1 MSDALPPEDALAEA
15 EAEREGAPASTARP
29 HDDAC
34 AAARNLELLAASPPA
49 RRARLGEVCEINP
62 RLPKDHG
69 LQDDSEVA
77 FVPMAAVSEIDAE
90 IAHRLTRPFGEVR
103 RGYTPFAEGD
113 VLFAKISPCMENG
126 KVAIA
131 RDLAGGR
138 GFGSTE
144 FHVLRAR
151 EAVLPEWIYYF
162 LRQKRFRNSARRSFT
177 GTAGQQRVPAAHM
190 AGAAIPVPDLAH
202 QRRAVEMLG
211 CSDGLVR
218 LRRRG
223 RAITEMMVPALL
235 AEMFGDPARN
245 PMAWPVVKL
254 GELLGGIDSGKS
266 PRCHDRRKTEKE
278 WGVLRLSAL
287 KNALYDESDHKT
299 LPETELPDTRSE
311 VRAGDL
317 LISRKN
323 TMELVGTPA
332 YVWETR
338 GRILLPDLIFRLR
351 LRPDA
356 GVHPLYLWAMLRA
369 PAMRRGLQL
378 LASGTA
384 ASMPNISKERLRTLR
399 VMVPPAELQE
409 TFAQRVAALHVIAQ
423 QQDAALIRAK
433 AAFEAL
439 LARVYES

>member
-1 MSDALPPEDALAEA
+1 MSTAQPSEDA
-15 EAEREGAPASTARP
+15 P
-29 HDDAC
+29 
-34 AAARNLELLAASPPA
+34 AAAEGEGIAMCTAQPSGEARAAAHGARVFPMAPPA
-49 RRARLGEVCEINP
+49 RTATLGEVCDINP

-69 LQDDSEVA
+69 LQDDSELA
-77 FVPMAAVSEIDAE
+77 FVPMAAVDEISAT
-90 IAHRLTRPFGEVR
+90 IAQRLMRPFGEVR
-103 RGYTPFAEGD
+103 KSYTPFAEGD
-113 VLFAKISPCMENG
+113 VLFAKITPCMENG

-151 EAVLPEWIYYF
+151 EAVLPEWVYHF
-162 LRQKRFRNSARRSFT
+162 LRQQRFRNAARRSFT

-190 AGAAIPVPDLAH
+190 AGAAIPVPELAH
-202 QRRAVEMLG
+202 QRRMVEVLG
-211 CSDGLVR
+211 CADSMVR
-218 LRRRG
+218 LRRRA
-223 RAITEMMVPALL
+223 RALTELMVPALL
-235 AEMFGDPARN
+235 ADMFGDPQSN
-245 PMAWPVVKL
+245 PKGWPVLKL
-254 GELLGGIDSGKS
+254 GELLDGIDSGKS
-266 PRCHDRRKTEKE
+266 PRCHDRPKAENE

-287 KNALYDESDHKT
+287 KNGLYEESDHKT

-311 VRAGDL
+311 VQTGDL

-323 TMELVGTPA
+323 TLELVGTPA

-356 GVHPLYLWAMLRA
+356 GVHPLYLWALLRA
-369 PAMRRGLQL
+369 PGMRRGVQL

-399 VMVPPAELQE
+399 VMVPSAQLQE
-409 TFAQRVAALHVIAQ
+409 AFAQRVAALHAIAV
-423 QQDAALIRAK
+423 QQDAALTHAK
-433 AAFEAL
+433 STFEAL
-439 LARVYES
+439 LARAFGP